1 MRRWRARGCVQR
13 LFFRLRLHR
22 LRAARRKRIH
32 QDVPATLAATS
43 ATAALTVAALGLA
56 LTAAIAS
63 AALAIASAA
72 PFKLHRSVEQ
82 RLDVHGR
89 HSRAVHLLHNNPG
102 PMRCLS
108 PRAEQLP
115 DLVRLMPGRALA
127 IASAALKR
135 LHQSDQQR
143 RRQSHA
149 VHLLHNEPGP
159 MQFQSQRTEQ
169 LPGLMPHMP
178 GHLHGHVQL
187 RLRW

>member
-1 MRRWRARGCVQR
+1 MRRWRARSCVQR

-32 QDVPATLAATS
+32 QDVPATLAAT
-43 ATAALTVAALGLA
+43 AALTVAALGLA
-56 LTAAIAS
+56 LTAALAS
-63 AALAIASAA
+63 AALAIASG
-72 PFKLHRSVEQ
+72 FKLHRSVEQ

-115 DLVRLMPGRALA
+115 DLVRLMPGRDLV
-127 IASAALKR
+127 IASAALKQ

-159 MQFQSQRTEQ
+159 MQFQS
-169 LPGLMPHMP
+169 
-178 GHLHGHVQL
+178 
-187 RLRW
+187 

>member
-1 MRRWRARGCVQR
+1 MRRWRARSCVQR

-32 QDVPATLAATS
+32 QDVPATLAAT
-43 ATAALTVAALGLA
+43 AALTVAALGLA
-56 LTAAIAS
+56 LTAALAS
-63 AALAIASAA
+63 AALAIASG
-72 PFKLHRSVEQ
+72 FKLHRSVEQ

-115 DLVRLMPGRALA
+115 DLVRLMSGRDLV
-127 IASAALKR
+127 IASAALKQ

-159 MQFQSQRTEQ
+159 MQFQSRRAEQ

-178 GHLHGHVQL
+178 GHLHGHVHL

>member
-1 MRRWRARGCVQR
+1 MRRWRARSCVQR

-32 QDVPATLAATS
+32 QDVPATLAAT
-43 ATAALTVAALGLA
+43 APLTVAALGLA
-56 LTAAIAS
+56 LTAALAS
-63 AALAIASAA
+63 AALAIASG
-72 PFKLHRSVEQ
+72 FKLHRSVEQ

-115 DLVRLMPGRALA
+115 DLVRLMSGRDLV
-127 IASAALKR
+127 IASAALKH

-159 MQFQSQRTEQ
+159 MQFQSRRAEQ

-178 GHLHGHVQL
+178 GHLHGHVHL

>member
-1 MRRWRARGCVQR
+1 M
-13 LFFRLRLHR
+13 FFRLRLHR

-32 QDVPATLAATS
+32 QDVPATLAAT
-43 ATAALTVAALGLA
+43 AALTVAALGLA
-56 LTAAIAS
+56 LTAALAS
-63 AALAIASAA
+63 AALAITSG
-72 PFKLHRSVEQ
+72 FYLHQSVEQ
-82 RLDVHGR
+82 RLELHGR

-135 LHQSDQQR
+135 VHQSDQQR

-149 VHLLHNEPGP
+149 VHLLHNEPSP
-159 MQFQSQRTEQ
+159 MQFQSRRAEQ

-178 GHLHGHVQL
+178 GHLHEHVFL